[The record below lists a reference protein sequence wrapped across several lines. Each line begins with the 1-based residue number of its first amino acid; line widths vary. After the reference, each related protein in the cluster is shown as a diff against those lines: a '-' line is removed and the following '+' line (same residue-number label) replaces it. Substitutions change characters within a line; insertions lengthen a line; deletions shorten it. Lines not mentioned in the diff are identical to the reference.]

1 MEPVTPP
8 APNGALPAHPDL
20 AIRRRSLRAALA
32 GNLLEWF
39 DWTLYATFSTY
50 LAANFFHEGD
60 PTAALLSTLAVFA
73 VGFVARP
80 VGGWVFGRFGDRIG
94 RRTTLVLTM
103 SMMAGASLL
112 IAVVP
117 GHAVIG
123 TWASVL
129 LVVAR
134 LVQGLAHGGES
145 GVSYTYVAE
154 LAPAARRGLW
164 SSSIYVSVTLGVMA
178 ATLLS
183 IGLTAVF
190 PAEAMMAY
198 GWRFGFAIGG
208 LLGFAALWLR
218 RRAQETP
225 AFEAATA
232 DSTPPPPPVSR
243 PALVRIA
250 LRIIGFSAAANA
262 TYYTWVTFA
271 PSYAITEKGM
281 DPNGAFVA
289 SLLAQL
295 LMVVLLPL
303 FGSLSDRIG
312 RRKLM
317 VAFGVGAVLLP
328 LPITWL
334 LGSGAL
340 TLFLSQGLGLAVWAM
355 MGAIWPVVVA
365 EQLPTRQRAL
375 GVGFVTSLSAAL
387 FGGTAPYLNTW
398 LTSLGRP
405 EIFHVYL
412 MVLGAVTLL
421 TTFFIRET
429 RGVRME
435 EVR

>member
-1 MEPVTPP
+1 MEPVTSASAEEAVPSRT
-8 APNGALPAHPDL
+8 DL
-20 AIRRRSLRAALA
+20 AARRRSLRAALA

-50 LAANFFHEGD
+50 LAANFFQKGN

-103 SMMAGASLL
+103 TMMAGASLL
-112 IAVVP
+112 IAAVP
-117 GHAVIG
+117 GHATIG
-123 TWASVL
+123 IWASVL

-154 LAPAARRGLW
+154 LAPASRRGLW
-164 SSSIYVSVTLGVMA
+164 SSSIYVSVTLGVMT

-183 IGLTAVF
+183 ILLTAVF
-190 PAEAMMAY
+190 PAAAMADY
-198 GWRFGFAIGG
+198 GWRIGFAVGG

-225 AFEAATA
+225 AFEAAA
-232 DSTPPPPPVSR
+232 AASTPPAPRMSR
-243 PALVRIA
+243 TAMVRIA

-271 PSYAITEKGM
+271 PSYAIAEKGM
-281 DPNGAFVA
+281 NANGAFVA

-295 LMVVLLPL
+295 LMVVLLPV
-303 FGSLSDRIG
+303 FGGLSDRIG
-312 RRKLM
+312 RRSLM
-317 VAFGVGAVLLP
+317 AAFGVGAVLLP
-328 LPITWL
+328 FPVMWI
-334 LGSGAL
+334 LGAAPL
-340 TLFLSQGLGLAVWAM
+340 TLFLSQGLGLAAWAM

-375 GVGFVTSLSAAL
+375 GVGFVTSLSAAV

-398 LTSLGRP
+398 LTSLGKP
-405 EIFHVYL
+405 EVFQIYL
-412 MVLGAVTLL
+412 MVLGAVTLV

-429 RGVRME
+429 RGVRLE
-435 EVR
+435 EAG